1 MKCLVKYMHTM
12 LNNDTVI
19 AEAKWAPSFEINQTL
34 TIDNFEFKI
43 YDVYEKEEIIEYTI
57 NLIKPNYKI
66 PPLIVA
72 EEALLDQD
80 EDLIECVKNL
90 IRRSSDKKF
99 EEDFTQETLA
109 KIYKKSK

>member
-12 LNNDTVI
+12 LDNDSVI
-19 AEAKWAPSFEINQTL
+19 AEAKWAPTYEINQTL

-43 YDVYEKEEIIEYTI
+43 YEVYEKEDIIQYTI
-57 NLIKPNYKI
+57 NLTNPNYKI
-66 PPLIVA
+66 PSLIVE

-80 EDLIECVKNL
+80 EDLIECVKKL
-90 IRRSSDKKF
+90 IRSKKF
-99 EEDFTQETLA
+99 EEDFTKETLA